1 MALAK
6 FKLRKAGQP
15 LKVSAMSISFDKA
28 LGIHEQALGFRAQRA
43 EVLAN
48 NIANAD
54 TPNYKARDLDFS
66 AVLAA
71 QQDKTKNGTFAMNTT
86 NSRHIEADGVASSED
101 ASLLYRTPTQP
112 SLDQNTVDSQ
122 VEQANYAQNAIGFQ
136 ASFTLLNAKFKGLVS
151 AIRGE

>member
-1 MALAK
+1 
-6 FKLRKAGQP
+6 
-15 LKVSAMSISFDKA
+15 MSISFDKA

-71 QQDKTKNGTFAMNTT
+71 QQDKTKNGTFALNMT
-86 NSRHIEADGVASSED
+86 NSRHIEAQGPEQWGRVAAVSHAD
-101 ASLLYRTPTQP
+101 AA
-112 SLDQNTVDSQ
+112 VDRP
-122 VEQANYAQNAIGFQ
+122 EHRRRPAGAIG
-136 ASFTLLNAKFKGLVS
+136 LRRE
-151 AIRGE
+151 RGELPGQLYPAQQ